1 MIECQALT
9 FARVALT
16 FKKQFSFGVDSAK
29 R

>member
-1 MIECQALT
+1 MIERQAVT

-16 FKKQFSFGVDSAK
+16 FKKQSSFGVDIAK